1 MTNTDSANDWAE
13 EPHSLFSLAIDDVV
27 RLTTVGI
34 DIGSATSQLS
44 FSALELQRMDTR
56 FVVTKREVIYE
67 SVIMLTPFS
76 DPTTIDTDALGT
88 FIDSQYGAAGLTND
102 DIDSGAIILTGLAL
116 AKHNSRAIADLFSA
130 HAGKFVAVSAGDA
143 IEATLASRGAGI
155 EALSREPMRSISHID
170 MGGGTIKYS
179 WVANGKLMRVAAID
193 IGARLIVTDD
203 DRNVV
208 RIEEPAKMMLES
220 LGIALA
226 PGDKLTDEVLGKFV
240 TYEAEQVLA
249 HGGVLPSV
257 TPDARLLR
265 TPPLFG
271 AKENEKIDL
280 VTFSGGISEYIY
292 DRETKLFNDTGRP
305 LATAVMEIVRRE
317 GIAIHEP
324 PKGIRA
330 TVLGASQYSLQLSG
344 NTVWA
349 TNEELVPLR
358 NVPVINPGIDLSKD
372 ELDFEVI
379 REQVAR
385 TLALREVA
393 VDTDAVAIAMAWGG
407 SATYTRIDTL
417 SRAFIETA
425 GPEILKEKRV
435 PLIIVCDMDIAGLL
449 GKHIQDMTEGGVPV
463 LAIDGIEVS
472 EFDYLDVGAFVP
484 GTGALPVVVKSLLFP
499 TPTD

>member
-1 MTNTDSANDWAE
+1 MTNTNDWAE
-13 EPHSLFSLAIDDVV
+13 EPHSLFSLAIDDVI

-34 DIGSATSQLS
+34 DIGSSTSQLS

-76 DPTTIDTDALGT
+76 DPMTIDTKALGD
-88 FIDSQYGAAGLTND
+88 FIDSQYQAAGLTND

-116 AKHNSRAIADLFSA
+116 AKHNSRNIADIFSE

-155 EALSREPMRSISHID
+155 EALSREPNRSISHID

-179 WVANGKLMRVAAID
+179 WVENGKLMRVAAID
-193 IGARLIVTDD
+193 IGARLIVFDD
-203 DRNVV
+203 DRRVV
-208 RIEEPAKMMLES
+208 RIEPAAEMMLET
-220 LGIALA
+220 LGIKLTA
-226 PGDKLTDEVLGKFV
+226 GDALTDEDLAAFV
-240 TYEAEQVLA
+240 AYEADQVLA
-249 HGGVLPSV
+249 HAGVLPSV
-257 TPDARLLR
+257 QLDQRLQR
-265 TPPLFG
+265 TPRLFG
-271 AKENEKIDL
+271 DTPPHIDL
-280 VTFSGGISEYIY
+280 ITFSGGVSEYIY

-305 LATAVMEIVRRE
+305 LATAVMERVRRE
-317 GIAIHEP
+317 GISTLEP

-349 TNEELVPLR
+349 SSEDLVPVR
-358 NVPVINPGIDLSKD
+358 NVPVINPNFDLSKD
-372 ELDFEVI
+372 DLDFEELRQQLAHTLSV
-379 REQVAR
+379 REP
-385 TLALREVA
+385 A

-407 SATYTRIDTL
+407 SATYARIDAL
-417 SRAFIETA
+417 SRAFVATA
-425 GPEILKEKRV
+425 GPEVLKEHRV

-463 LAIDGIEVS
+463 LTLDGIEVS

-499 TPTD
+499 PPTD